1 MYIYVYTHTYVRIYT
16 YIHTY
21 TFCKSRK
28 RILVT
33 YLVTDDQ
40 AGSATQFLGR
50 YQGAPSTGRAAT
62 RNQRT
67 LSASSRRYVFDHF
80 DLRCLGRFDF
90 WHFRLN
96 IHAIREIGRSVF
108 RFFFFLFFL
117 GNAYAGKAFHPWFES
132 IEFTSSESR
141 LVEFAWMVVTR
152 LSPSRDWSLEI
163 GRVKSKRRD
172 MAGTRQEGRNKTKN
186 SERHFL
192 HPNFRVEKSGI
203 RGAWYT
209 SRLFAK
215 IFLPPP
221 SLWSLGERGRDSSV
235 AKRWFYSFDY

>member
-1 MYIYVYTHTYVRIYT
+1 MYIHIRTYVYT

-108 RFFFFLFFL
+108 RFFFFFSFF
-117 GNAYAGKAFHPWFES
+117 FRQCVRRQS
-132 IEFTSSESR
+132 
-141 LVEFAWMVVTR
+141 V
-152 LSPSRDWSLEI
+152 SPL
-163 GRVKSKRRD
+163 
-172 MAGTRQEGRNKTKN
+172 
-186 SERHFL
+186 
-192 HPNFRVEKSGI
+192 I
-203 RGAWYT
+203 RIDRIYQ
-209 SRLFAK
+209 
-215 IFLPPP
+215 
-221 SLWSLGERGRDSSV
+221 
-235 AKRWFYSFDY
+235 

>member
-1 MYIYVYTHTYVRIYT
+1 MYIYIYTHTYVRIYT

-40 AGSATQFLGR
+40 TGSATQFLGR

-117 GNAYAGKAFHPWFES
+117 DAMRTQAKR
-132 IEFTSSESR
+132 FTLDSNRSN
-141 LVEFAWMVVTR
+141 LPVVN
-152 LSPSRDWSLEI
+152 RDWS
-163 GRVKSKRRD
+163 
-172 MAGTRQEGRNKTKN
+172 N
-186 SERHFL
+186 S
-192 HPNFRVEKSGI
+192 
-203 RGAWYT
+203 RG
-209 SRLFAK
+209 
-215 IFLPPP
+215 
-221 SLWSLGERGRDSSV
+221 WS
-235 AKRWFYSFDY
+235 

>member
-1 MYIYVYTHTYVRIYT
+1 MYKNTGYVYICIYTYVYTYVYT

-108 RFFFFLFFL
+108 RFFFSFF
-117 GNAYAGKAFHPWFES
+117 FRQCVRRQS
-132 IEFTSSESR
+132 
-141 LVEFAWMVVTR
+141 V
-152 LSPSRDWSLEI
+152 SPL
-163 GRVKSKRRD
+163 
-172 MAGTRQEGRNKTKN
+172 
-186 SERHFL
+186 
-192 HPNFRVEKSGI
+192 I
-203 RGAWYT
+203 RIDRIYQ
-209 SRLFAK
+209 
-215 IFLPPP
+215 
-221 SLWSLGERGRDSSV
+221 
-235 AKRWFYSFDY
+235 